1 VSEVEVVRDLI
12 ELECL
17 AEDEDDEER
26 RQRLIEVA
34 ERVAARD
41 GGVKASEAAAILG
54 VSVPT
59 VRAWIDA
66 GVLQPLA
73 GRSPLRVAALSLAAT
88 KRAVDAIRQG
98 KDDRHLLVELLRM
111 LRDRAVIS
119 GVDAREGLE
128 DLMAGRVRVLDGAG
142 LDELLPLSAKSKPS
156 KSR

>member
-1 VSEVEVVRDLI
+1 MSEVEVVRDLI

-66 GVLQPLA
+66 GVL
-73 GRSPLRVAALSLAAT
+73 
-88 KRAVDAIRQG
+88 
-98 KDDRHLLVELLRM
+98 
-111 LRDRAVIS
+111 
-119 GVDAREGLE
+119 
-128 DLMAGRVRVLDGAG
+128 
-142 LDELLPLSAKSKPS
+142 
-156 KSR
+156 